1 MAQFSLPLPYTLLS
15 LPHSLLSPSLLTQPS
30 FTLLPPPL
38 PPFSHHLPSL
48 MLFSLSHITI
58 ICRYYSASI
67 IQMAGFSDQDSIWL
81 ATVPAA
87 ANFLFT
93 IVGLLLVERIGRRK
107 LLLGSVSG
115 TIVGFLLLSGTFV
128 LMDYNTPSAQPLTTD
143 DCRYFSCASCVGN
156 SKCGF
161 CVDYDSFNHSYAQG
175 TCNLG
180 VEHHDGTTSSKYHPW
195 GTNLTCS
202 LLGENATS
210 SDLYLDSL
218 DDIYSDENSTHQR
231 QWYFKGCP
239 GNRYAPLAIVALFIY
254 IAFFA
259 PGMGP
264 LPWTI
269 NSEIYPT
276 WARSTAIA
284 IATYVNWCANL
295 IISMTFLTLADT
307 LGQPPTFGLYAS
319 LSFLALIF
327 FVFLVPETR
336 GKQLEDVEELFL
348 RPHCFNWC
356 KSNDGGDHRT
366 RKRSKH

>member
-1 MAQFSLPLPYTLLS
+1 
-15 LPHSLLSPSLLTQPS
+15 
-30 FTLLPPPL
+30 
-38 PPFSHHLPSL
+38 
-48 MLFSLSHITI
+48 
-58 ICRYYSASI
+58 
-67 IQMAGFSDQDSIWL
+67 MAGFSDQDSIWL

-87 ANFLFT
+87 ANFAFT
-93 IVGLLLVERIGRRK
+93 IVGLVLVERLGRRK

-115 TIVGFLLLSGTFV
+115 TIVGFLLLAGTFV
-128 LMDYNTPSAQPLTTD
+128 LMDYNTPAAQPLIQEE
-143 DCRYFSCASCVGN
+143 CRYFSCSSCVGN

-161 CVDYDSFNHSYAQG
+161 CVEYDSLNGSYFNG
-175 TCNLG
+175 TCGLG
-180 VEHHDGTTSSKYHPW
+180 VEHHDGTTSSEYHPW

-202 LLGENATS
+202 VVGENVTS
-210 SDLYLDSL
+210 SYSYLGSL
-218 DDIYSDENSTHQR
+218 GDIQSEENSTYQR
-231 QWYFKGCP
+231 QWYFNGCP
-239 GNRYAPLAIVALFIY
+239 DNRFAPLAIVALFIY

-307 LGQPPTFGLYAS
+307 LGQPPTFGLYAG
-319 LSFLALIF
+319 LSVLALIF

-336 GKQLEDVEELFL
+336 GRSLEDVEELFE
-348 RPHCFNWC
+348 RPHCLNWC
-356 KSNDGGDHRT
+356 
-366 RKRSKH
+366 RSKKGQRIKH

>member
-1 MAQFSLPLPYTLLS
+1 M
-15 LPHSLLSPSLLTQPS
+15 
-30 FTLLPPPL
+30 
-38 PPFSHHLPSL
+38 
-48 MLFSLSHITI
+48 
-58 ICRYYSASI
+58 CRYYSASI

-87 ANFLFT
+87 ANFVFT
-93 IVGLLLVERIGRRK
+93 IVGLLLVERLGRRK
-107 LLLGSVSG
+107 LLIGSVSG
-115 TIVGFLLLSGTFV
+115 TIFGFLLLSATFV
-128 LMDYNTPSAQPLTTD
+128 LMDYNTPSATPLISD
-143 DCRYFSCASCVGN
+143 ECRYYSCSVCVGN

-161 CVDYDSFNHSYAQG
+161 CVEYDPATKKYLNG

-180 VEHHDGTTSSKYHPW
+180 TEHHDGTTSSKYLPMD
-195 GTNLTCS
+195 TNLTCAI
-202 LLGENATS
+202 LGETLS
-210 SDLYLDSL
+210 SKTDFSEPNDLTEY
-218 DDIYSDENSTHQR
+218 YGGENSTDMYKR
-231 QWYFKGCP
+231 QWHFNGCP
-239 GNRYAPLAIVALFIY
+239 DNRFAYLAIVALFIY

-319 LSFLALIF
+319 LSFLALVF

-336 GKQLEDVEELFL
+336 GRTLEDVEELFQ
-348 RPHCFNWC
+348 RPYCISWC
-356 KSNDGGDHRT
+356 KSDHKERER
-366 RKRSKH
+366 RKN